1 MSQLDRNRIIKSN
14 EKGVT
19 RLLPKVKGIPHV
31 YELRQITLLNCDYKL
46 LTKWFDLRMKSVLPY
61 VIKSSQLCTVG
72 DKNIFF
78 GVNNI
83 LSSLFYVK
91 SKKQKACLLSLDF
104 FKAYDR
110 VVLDYLLKVM
120 NKINFSP
127 RFCEWI
133 KLMHDGAMTR
143 FILNGLSKRH

>member
-1 MSQLDRNRIIKSN
+1 MEIMEIFQCQLNRKSIIDSN
-14 EKGVT
+14 KIGAT
-19 RLLPKVKGIPHV
+19 RLAPKVVGIPEV
-31 YELRQITLLNCDYKL
+31 GDLRPITLLNADYKIL
-46 LTKWFDLRMKSVLPY
+46 SKVLVKRMKPALPSV
-61 VIKSSQLCTVG
+61 ISSSQLCTVG
-72 DKNIFF
+72 DKNILF

-120 NKINFSP
+120 IKMNFSP
-127 RFCEWI
+127 KFCEWI
-133 KLMHDGAMTR
+133 RG
-143 FILNGLSKRH
+143 RHRQDF